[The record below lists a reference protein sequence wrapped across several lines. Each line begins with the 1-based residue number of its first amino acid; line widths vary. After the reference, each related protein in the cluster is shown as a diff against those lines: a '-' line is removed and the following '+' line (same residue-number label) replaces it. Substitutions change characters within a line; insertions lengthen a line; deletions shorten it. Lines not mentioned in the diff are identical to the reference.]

1 MRFEKE
7 CEGRKLRLHFSNG
20 EVTEGLI
27 IDVAARDD
35 GDGFVYD
42 AAPVKSGTSWAQF
55 KDLDKYEILES

>member
-1 MRFEKE
+1 
-7 CEGRKLRLHFSNG
+7 
-20 EVTEGLI
+20 LI

-42 AAPVKSGTSWAQF
+42 AAPVKSGASWAQF